1 MFQRY
6 NQALSL
12 RDLQLLND
20 CWLLKQLLSFQLE
33 REALP
38 KQCLEHHLAS
48 IDSNDRSFSGLS
60 KIYTHGDIYATN
72 QTISPA
78 TL

>member
-33 REALP
+33 REALSE
-38 KQCLEHHLAS
+38 QCLEHHLAS
-48 IDSNDRSFSGLS
+48 IGSNDLSLSGLNTLS
-60 KIYTHGDIYATN
+60 TIGGACATN
-72 QTISPA
+72 
-78 TL
+78 

>member
-1 MFQRY
+1 MPQRC
-6 NQALSL
+6 NPVLPL
-12 RDLQLLND
+12 RDTQLLND

-48 IDSNDRSFSGLS
+48 IDSNYRGLSGLN
-60 KIYTHGDIYATN
+60 TFNTTGDIYATD
-72 QTISPA
+72 
-78 TL
+78 